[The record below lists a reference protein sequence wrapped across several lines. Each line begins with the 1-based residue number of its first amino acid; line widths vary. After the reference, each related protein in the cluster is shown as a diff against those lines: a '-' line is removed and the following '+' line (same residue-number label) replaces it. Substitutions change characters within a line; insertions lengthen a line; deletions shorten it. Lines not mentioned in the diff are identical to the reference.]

1 MYLDEPESWHLESKA
16 HIVASVA
23 AIDALGPQHYHHIFT
38 VRRLKVDDYVTISD
52 GAGAVMLARVGA
64 NEVANQ
70 EKRRKGARHPEL
82 IPVASRSI
90 SEVPDANLEMV
101 LSLIDLDKLGEA
113 LTKLTELGVGLITLV
128 KARRSASV
136 GDRGDLSRINIERV
150 DRILREAA
158 GQCRSLIL
166 PKVRFQTMPEVL
178 PRVTVCERGAP
189 VMVKRPQALLIG
201 PEGGF
206 DSDEIPDCQPRVSLP
221 GNTLRAETAAVTAAA
236 IALSLPW

>member
-1 MYLDEPESWHLESKA
+1 MYLDEPESWHLVSKA
-16 HIVASVA
+16 HIVANAA
-23 AIDALGPQHYHHIFT
+23 AIEALGPQHYHHIFT

-52 GAGAVMLARVGA
+52 GVGAVMLTQVGA
-64 NEVANQ
+64 TDLANQ
-70 EKRRKGARHPEL
+70 DKRRKGARNLGL
-82 IPVASRSI
+82 ISIASSSI
-90 SEVPDANLEMV
+90 LQAPDANLEMV
-101 LSLIDLDKLGEA
+101 LSLVDTDKLVEA
-113 LTKLTELGVGLITLV
+113 LTKLTELGVCLITLV

-136 GDRGDLSRINIERV
+136 GERGDLNRINLERV

-166 PKVRFQTMPEVL
+166 PRVRFQTMSEVL

-189 VMVKRPQALLIG
+189 VMLRRPQALLIG

-206 DSDEIPDCQPRVSLP
+206 ESDEIPESQPRVSLP

-236 IALSLPW
+236 IALSLPR